1 MALNRIPA
9 LIFIL
14 LLARPAMAQVDYKPT
29 VTKMT
34 VSGTST
40 LHEWTSEVTQVD
52 WTGIVAINADNQVDI
67 KNVSISIPVKS
78 IKSTQGRIMDNKTW
92 DAFNAEKNPT
102 ITYRVTSYQ
111 TKVVGSETLIDAN
124 GALSMA
130 GITKTIPLQVKVRN
144 ANGQLVLT
152 GSRKLN
158 MPEFKMDP
166 PSAMMGTI
174 NVGPDVTVNF
184 KITLVPNKI

>member
-1 MALNRIPA
+1 MAPNRNPA
-9 LIFIL
+9 LILIV
-14 LLARPAMAQVDYKPT
+14 LLALPAMAQVDYKPT
-29 VTKMT
+29 ATKMT

-52 WTGIVAINADNQVDI
+52 WTGVIAVNADNQVDLT
-67 KNVSISIPVKS
+67 NVSISIPVKS

-92 DAFNAEKNPT
+92 DAFNAEKNPN

-111 TKVVGSETLIDAN
+111 SKVVGNEIVIDAT
-124 GALSMA
+124 GSLTMA
-130 GITKTIPLQVKVRN
+130 GVTKAIPLQVKVRN

-184 KITLVPNKI
+184 EITLVPNKI

>member
-1 MALNRIPA
+1 MAPNRTPA
-9 LIFIL
+9 LILIV
-14 LLARPAMAQVDYKPT
+14 LLALPAMAQVDYKPT

-52 WTGIVAINADNQVDI
+52 WTGVIAVNADNQI
-67 KNVSISIPVKS
+67 AINNVSISIPVKS

-92 DAFNAEKNPT
+92 DAFNPEKNPT

-111 TKVVGSETLIDAN
+111 TKVVGSETIIDAN

-130 GITKTIPLQVKVRN
+130 GVTKTIPLQVKVRN

-184 KITLVPNKI
+184 EITLVPNKI

>member
-1 MALNRIPA
+1 MAPNRTPA
-9 LIFIL
+9 LILIV
-14 LLARPAMAQVDYKPT
+14 LLALPAMAQVDYKPT

-52 WTGIVAINADNQVDI
+52 WTGVIAVNADNQI
-67 KNVSISIPVKS
+67 AINNVSISIPVKS

-92 DAFNAEKNPT
+92 DAFNAEKNPN

-111 TKVVGSETLIDAN
+111 TKVVGSETIIDAN

-130 GITKTIPLQVKVRN
+130 GVTKTIPLQVKVRN

-184 KITLVPNKI
+184 EITLVPHKI